1 MDTFDYHFYNNLK
14 YSNKI
19 MKNENKS
26 HVERN
31 SINHNLVNYKT
42 NNTSFLTLF
51 NTVLIILYYL
61 ILGYFIYAFLMN
73 TKTVLPINK
82 IIIGLLLLYPFIIQP
97 IQQLLYGVYR
107 STIEYLFNKNITE
120 SFVENLESISEENK
134 QYLSEK
140 ELNEVTNFNQ
150 EYKNYIQ
157 TIQNSIKEQTAQEI
171 NGTLDN
177 IDEWIS
183 ANQPKLPIQY
193 SNAEKKRIADRAGV
207 SPKIIDDLLNEFNK
221 DSDPDNQQT
230 LQEQFD
236 SWPSEK
242 QQNFKDLIAPKQI
255 EDLIAIIRTDAAT
268 KQNEFVQ
275 QYKNTSKTNNQTL
288 NTLNNAATFIK
299 NNKNEM
305 EFTDTSI
312 RYENKEDQDYIMYSN
327 LLLAGLSTTI
337 LYFIFTEL

>member
-19 MKNENKS
+19 MNNENKS

-97 IQQLLYGVYR
+97 FQRLLYGVYR
-107 STIEYLFNKNITE
+107 STIEYLFNKNMTE
-120 SFVENLESISEENK
+120 SFVENIQSMSEGDK
-134 QYLSEK
+134 QYLSEN

-150 EYKNYIQ
+150 EYSNYIK
-157 TIQNSIKEQTAQEI
+157 TIQDSISAEIGQEI
-171 NGTLDN
+171 NGNLDN
-177 IDEWIS
+177 LGAWID
-183 ANQPKLPIQY
+183 AHQPTLPIQY
-193 SNAEKKRIADRAGV
+193 SNADKQRVADRAGV
-207 SPKIIDDLLNEFNK
+207 SQDTFDQIINFINNPETFT
-221 DSDPDNQQT
+221 PD
-230 LQEQFD
+230 
-236 SWPSEK
+236 EK
-242 QQNFKDLIAPKQI
+242 KKLEDAVAPKKF
-255 EDLIAIIRTDAAT
+255 EEVLAIVLADAAT

-275 QYKNTSKTNNQTL
+275 QYRNTSKTNNQTL
-288 NTLNNAATFIK
+288 DTLNNTATFIK
-299 NNKNEM
+299 NNKNEI

-312 RYENKEDQDYIMYSN
+312 RYENKEDRDYIMYSN
-327 LLLAGLSTTI
+327 LLLAGLSTTV

>member
-1 MDTFDYHFYNNLK
+1 MN
-14 YSNKI
+14 
-19 MKNENKS
+19 NENKS

-97 IQQLLYGVYR
+97 FQRLLYGVYR
-107 STIEYLFNKNITE
+107 STIEYLFNKNMTE
-120 SFVENLESISEENK
+120 SFVENNQSMSEEDK

-150 EYKNYIQ
+150 EYSNYIK
-157 TIQNSIKEQTAQEI
+157 TIQDSISAEIGQEI
-171 NGTLDN
+171 NGNLDN
-177 IDEWIS
+177 LGAWID
-183 ANQPKLPIQY
+183 AHQPTLPIQY
-193 SNAEKKRIADRAGV
+193 SNADKQRVADRAGV
-207 SPKIIDDLLNEFNK
+207 SQDTVDQVIDFINNQDTLT
-221 DSDPDNQQT
+221 SDDIT
-230 LQEQFD
+230 KLE
-236 SWPSEK
+236 E
-242 QQNFKDLIAPKQI
+242 LIAPKQL
-255 EDLIAIIRTDAAT
+255 EEVIAIIRADAAT

-275 QYKNTSKTNNQTL
+275 QYRNTSKTNNQTL
-288 NTLNNAATFIK
+288 DTLNNTATFIK
-299 NNKNEM
+299 NNKNEI

-312 RYENKEDQDYIMYSN
+312 RYENKEDRDYIMYSN
-327 LLLAGLSTTI
+327 LLLAGLSTTV

>member
-1 MDTFDYHFYNNLK
+1 MDTFDNHFYNNLK

-19 MKNENKS
+19 MNNENKS

-97 IQQLLYGVYR
+97 IQRLLYGVYR
-107 STIEYLFNKNITE
+107 STIEYLFNKNMTE
-120 SFVENLESISEENK
+120 SFVANLESMSEGDK
-134 QYLSEK
+134 QYLSEN

-150 EYKNYIQ
+150 EYSNYID
-157 TIQNSIKEQTAQEI
+157 TIKNSIQEQTAQEI
-171 NGTLDN
+171 NGNLDN
-177 IDEWIS
+177 LDAWI
-183 ANQPKLPIQY
+183 AAHQPTLPIQY
-193 SNAEKKRIADRAGV
+193 SNAEKQRVADRAGV
-207 SPKIIDDLLNEFNK
+207 SQDIVDQSI
-221 DSDPDNQQT
+221 
-230 LQEQFD
+230 
-236 SWPSEK
+236 
-242 QQNFKDLIAPKQI
+242 DLINNNPNKTISEIVDSLSEEDKQKF
-255 EDLIAIIRTDAAT
+255 EEVIAIINADAAT
-268 KQNEFVQ
+268 KQNPFVQ
-275 QYKNTSKTNNQTL
+275 QYKNTNTTNHQTL
-288 NTLNNAATFIK
+288 DTLKNTATFIK
-299 NNKNEM
+299 NNKNEI

-312 RYENKEDQDYIMYSN
+312 RYENKENQDYIMYSN
-327 LLLAGLSTTI
+327 LLLASLSTTV